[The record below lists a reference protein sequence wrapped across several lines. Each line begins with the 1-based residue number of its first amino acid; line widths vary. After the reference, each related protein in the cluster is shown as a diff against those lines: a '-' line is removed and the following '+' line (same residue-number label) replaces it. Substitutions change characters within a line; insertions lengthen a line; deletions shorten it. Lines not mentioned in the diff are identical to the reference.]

1 MEDNIETQSG
11 AENIQLWDLL
21 SRVTQHSR
29 KRLERE
35 LEKYSIKPTE
45 VKVLFSIS
53 QMDGTQMNSLADAN
67 GITGPWITGIV
78 DELVSK
84 GYVKKSRSENDRRL
98 IRVSITD
105 SGRRILKKGL
115 IEFNRLLE
123 DALSGLNEDQIS
135 NFEEILEIIDRTIN

>member
-1 MEDNIETQSG
+1 MEDNIEQQAG

-35 LEKYSIKPTE
+35 LERYSIKPTE

-53 QMDGTQMNSLADAN
+53 RMNGSQMNNLADIN

-78 DELVSK
+78 DDLASK
-84 GYVKKSRSENDRRL
+84 GYVKKSRSQNDRRL
-98 IRVSITD
+98 IHVSITE
-105 SGRRILKKGL
+105 SGKVILEKGL

-123 DALSGLNEDQIS
+123 DALSGLTEAQVS
-135 NFEEILEIIDRTIN
+135 EFKEILEIIDRTID

>member
-1 MEDNIETQSG
+1 MEDNIEKETG

-29 KRLERE
+29 RRLERE

-53 QMDGTQMNSLADAN
+53 QMDGSQMNNLADIN
-67 GITGPWITGIV
+67 GITGPWVTGIV
-78 DELVSK
+78 DDLASK

-98 IRVSITD
+98 IRVTITD
-105 SGRRILKKGL
+105 SGRRILKKGML
-115 IEFNRLLE
+115 EFNRLLE
-123 DALSGLNEDQIS
+123 DALSGLTEEQIS
-135 NFEEILEIIDRTIN
+135 RFKEILEIIDRTIN